1 MEFDIHIEKIG
12 ELDDIFGFYKYLV
25 THYDLKKH
33 VLLESSSENTNEALY
48 SFISLEPD
56 FMLEINGKSHKIFDI
71 STARGEKIKE
81 YIETKDVSE
90 ERPHNPLPF
99 KDNVE
104 YNMVALDTLSSLTPY
119 SNLPFTEL
127 FPRNIFYGGMLG
139 YIGYD
144 VVAPYVGYK
153 PTSGFPDVLMGLYT
167 KVLVYSH
174 HSNAL
179 FMIDNSIDDYSK
191 DMDIRYQLS
200 LFNRN
205 NVQGKKKEISLDID
219 DIDESGFR
227 SNTSESAHARMI
239 EKTKEHIYAGDII
252 QAVISRRLY
261 TESKIDPM
269 DIYEV
274 LRVLNPS
281 QYMYNMNFGD
291 VKIIGSSPEALITKN
306 KDILNTVPIAGTI
319 RRGKTPEEDLR
330 LEKELLEDPKEQAE
344 HIMLVDLARN
354 DLAKVSYPGTV
365 NTYDLM
371 SIQKYQKVQHIV
383 SKVTSRTP
391 LDGYQVLKSI
401 FPAGT
406 LSGAPKL
413 RAMQIIQELEAESRG
428 PYGGGVGYFSFNGDM
443 AFAIAIRTMFGRNG
457 TYFAQAGGGIVSDSQ
472 PDDEFRETYNKLYS
486 VLKSI
491 KIAEARKN

>member
-12 ELDDIFGFYKYLV
+12 ELDNIFGFYKYLV
-25 THYDLKKH
+25 EKYDLKKH
-33 VLLESSSENTNEALY
+33 ALLESASESTKETLY
-48 SFISLEPD
+48 SFIALEPD
-56 FMLEINGKSHKIFDI
+56 LMLEINEDKFKIFDI
-71 STARGEKIKE
+71 TTARGESIKKYVE
-81 YIETKDVSE
+81 SKDPAK

-99 KDNVE
+99 KDNVD
-104 YNMVALDTLSSLTPY
+104 YNMVALDALSHLTPY

-153 PTSGFPDVLMGLYT
+153 SSSEFPDILMGLYT

-174 HSNAL
+174 KSNAL
-179 FMIDNSIDDYSK
+179 FMIDNSIDDYSRDK
-191 DMDIRYQLS
+191 DIRYQLS

-205 NVQGKKKEISLDID
+205 NTISGKNEISMDIEE
-219 DIDESGFR
+219 IDESGFR
-227 SNTSESAHARMI
+227 SNTSKSAHARMI

-261 TESKIDPM
+261 TDSKVDPM
-269 DIYEV
+269 AIYEV
-274 LRVLNPS
+274 LRALNPS
-281 QYMYNMNFGD
+281 PYMYNINFND
-291 VKIIGSSPEALITKN
+291 IRIIGSSPEALVTKN
-306 KDILNTVPIAGTI
+306 KDILSTVPIAGTI
-319 RRGKTPEEDLR
+319 RRGKTPEEDLK

-365 NTYDLM
+365 DTYELM
-371 SIQKYQKVQHIV
+371 GIQKYQKVQHIV
-383 SKVTSRTP
+383 SKVRSRTP
-391 LDGYQVLKSI
+391 LDGYQVLKSM

-413 RAMQIIQELEAESRG
+413 RAMQIIQELETENRG
-428 PYGGGVGYFSFNGDM
+428 PYGGGAGYFSFNGDM
-443 AFAIAIRTMFGRNG
+443 AFAITIRTLFGMNG
-457 TYFAQAGGGIVSDSQ
+457 TYFAQAGGGIVADSQ
-472 PDDEFRETYNKLYS
+472 PHEEYVETYNKLYS

-491 KIAEARKN
+491 KIAEARER

>member
-25 THYDLKKH
+25 DKYDLKKH
-33 VLLESSSENTNEALY
+33 ALLESSSANTNETLY
-48 SFISLEPD
+48 SFIALEPD
-56 FMLEINGKSHKIFDI
+56 FMLEINGDNFKIYDI
-71 STARGEKIKE
+71 TTARGESIKS
-81 YIETKDVSE
+81 YISSKDPAE

-99 KDNVE
+99 KDNVD
-104 YNMVALDTLSSLTPY
+104 YNMIALDTLSHLTPY

-153 PTSGFPDVLMGLYT
+153 STSEFPDILMGLYT

-174 HSNAL
+174 KSNAI

-191 DMDIRYQLS
+191 DKDIRYQLS

-205 NVQGKKKEISLDID
+205 HIYEDKKEISHDID

-227 SNTSESAHARMI
+227 SNTSQSAHARMI

-261 TESKIDPM
+261 AESKVDPM
-269 DIYEV
+269 AIYEV
-274 LRVLNPS
+274 LRALNPS
-281 QYMYNMNFGD
+281 QYMYNINFD
-291 VKIIGSSPEALITKN
+291 KVKIIGSSPEALITKN
-306 KDILNTVPIAGTI
+306 KDVLNTVPIAGTI
-319 RRGKTPEEDLR
+319 RRGNTTEEDLK
-330 LEKELLEDPKEQAE
+330 LEQELLNDPKEQAE

-354 DLAKVSYPGTV
+354 DLAKVSFPGTV
-365 NTYDLM
+365 NTYELM
-371 SIQKYQKVQHIV
+371 TIQKYRKVLHIV
-383 SKVTSRTP
+383 SKVRSKTP

-413 RAMQIIQELEAESRG
+413 RAMQIIQELETESRG

-443 AFAIAIRTMFGRNG
+443 AFAIAIRTLFGRNG
-457 TYFAQAGGGIVSDSQ
+457 TYFAQAGGGIVADSQ
-472 PDDEFRETYNKLYS
+472 PDNEFRETYNKLYS
-486 VLKSI
+486 ILKSI
-491 KIAEARKN
+491 KIAEAIKQ

>member
-12 ELDDIFGFYKYLV
+12 ELDNIFGFYKNLV
-25 THYDLKKH
+25 EKYDLKKH
-33 VLLESSSENTNEALY
+33 ALLESASESTKETLY
-48 SFISLEPD
+48 SFIALEPD
-56 FMLEINGKSHKIFDI
+56 LMLEINEDKFKIYDI
-71 STARGEKIKE
+71 TTARGESIKNYVE
-81 YIETKDVSE
+81 SKDPAK

-99 KDNVE
+99 KDNVD
-104 YNMVALDTLSSLTPY
+104 YNMIALDTLSHLTPY

-153 PTSGFPDVLMGLYT
+153 STSEFPDVLMGLYT

-174 HSNAL
+174 ESNAL

-191 DMDIRYQLS
+191 DKEIRYQLS

-205 NVQGKKKEISLDID
+205 NKSRGINEFLLDIEN
-219 DIDESGFR
+219 IDESDFR
-227 SNTSESAHARMI
+227 SNTSKSAHERMV

-261 TESKIDPM
+261 TDSKVDPM
-269 DIYEV
+269 AIYEV
-274 LRVLNPS
+274 LRTLNPS
-281 QYMYNMNFGD
+281 PYMYNISFND
-291 VKIIGSSPEALITKN
+291 IHIIGSSPEALVTKN
-306 KDILNTVPIAGTI
+306 KDILSTVPIAGTI
-319 RRGKTPEEDLR
+319 RRGKTPEEDLK
-330 LEKELLEDPKEQAE
+330 LEKELLDDPKEQAE

-365 NTYDLM
+365 DTYELM
-371 SIQKYQKVQHIV
+371 GIQKYQKVQHIV
-383 SKVTSRTP
+383 SKVRSRTP
-391 LDGYQVLKSI
+391 LDGFQVLKSM

-413 RAMQIIQELEAESRG
+413 RAMQIIQELETENRG
-428 PYGGGVGYFSFNGDM
+428 PYGGGAGYFSFNGDM
-443 AFAIAIRTMFGRNG
+443 TFAITIRTLFAMNG
-457 TYFAQAGGGIVSDSQ
+457 TYFAQAGGGIVADSQ
-472 PDDEFRETYNKLYS
+472 PHEEYIETYNKLYS

-491 KIAEARKN
+491 KIAEASER